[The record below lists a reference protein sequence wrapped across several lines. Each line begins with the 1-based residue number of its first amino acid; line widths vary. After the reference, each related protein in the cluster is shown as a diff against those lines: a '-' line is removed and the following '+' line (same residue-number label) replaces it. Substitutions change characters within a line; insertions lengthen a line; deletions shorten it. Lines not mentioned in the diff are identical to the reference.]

1 MRQVQRGKFTGTC
14 SHHVWNAGVYPLP
27 ECGVAITNMIVG
39 GLPAAEGRWP
49 WVVSL
54 RLTWAQRHVCG
65 GTLVH
70 PQWIVTAAH
79 CVFGSQ
85 FEDATDWR
93 AVFGSKQPT
102 LTSDVK
108 SQRKIDL
115 IVRHPEFVNG
125 GNYPNDI
132 AMMRLEEPVDVS
144 GFNIRHA
151 CLPSRDQPF
160 LADSECWIMGWG
172 ETKGFEEQSVLQEL
186 DVKIRRNHA
195 CAARWGWKRI
205 LNSHVCVGNGDGGA
219 CNGDSGG
226 PLVCLRDG
234 YYFLAGVTS
243 WGVSGCQTTGYP
255 SVFSRVSFYEKWI
268 EGVIQT
274 YSTFEFP
281 LRQ

>member
-1 MRQVQRGKFTGTC
+1 MTVSVTPTAVWSHSHSDGHGNDDYDYYYEEEEEDTHLKTSRKTTPAPRRPETSRQQTTKSDHTSWAEPERRPANETKK
-14 SHHVWNAGVYPLP
+14 YYP

-39 GLPAAEGRWP
+39 GLPAAEGR
-49 WVVSL
+49 
-54 RLTWAQRHVCG
+54 
-65 GTLVH
+65 
-70 PQWIVTAAH
+70 
-79 CVFGSQ
+79 SQ

-219 CNGDSGG
+219 CN
-226 PLVCLRDG
+226 
-234 YYFLAGVTS
+234 
-243 WGVSGCQTTGYP
+243 
-255 SVFSRVSFYEKWI
+255 
-268 EGVIQT
+268 
-274 YSTFEFP
+274 
-281 LRQ
+281 